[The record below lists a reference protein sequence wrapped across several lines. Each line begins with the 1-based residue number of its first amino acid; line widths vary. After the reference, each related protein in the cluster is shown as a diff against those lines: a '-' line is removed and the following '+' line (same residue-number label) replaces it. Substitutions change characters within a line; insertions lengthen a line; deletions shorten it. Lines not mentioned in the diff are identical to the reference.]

1 MKSVCHAGRQI
12 SITWPEV
19 ESSRP
24 VDLKQSALLEALSA
38 GFVRALEA
46 LRIPA
51 YIVDLER
58 RIRWQNAASVELVGD
73 LRGRADDN
81 VGLDPKDVGRARE
94 AFVRKLNGEAQ
105 TELEVGLRR
114 RDGTPMRVSVN
125 SVPVMDG
132 DGVMIGSFGLVHVLG
147 EAESPTESVPSL
159 SPREH
164 ETLMLLAAGSSTV
177 QMAQAMGISTET
189 VRNHVKR
196 VLKTLGARSRLEAVA
211 KGRRA
216 GLI

>member
-1 MKSVCHAGRQI
+1 
-12 SITWPEV
+12 V
-19 ESSRP
+19 ESSSSI
-24 VDLKQSALLEALSA
+24 DLKQSALLEALSA

-46 LRIPA
+46 LNIPA

-73 LRGRADDN
+73 LRGRPDDA
-81 VGLDPKDVGRARE
+81 VGLDPNDVGRARD
-94 AFVRKLNGEAQ
+94 AFARKLNGAEH
-105 TELEVGLRR
+105 TEVEVGLKR

-125 SVPVMDG
+125 SVPLTDD
-132 DGVMIGSFGLVHVLG
+132 DGVMIGSFGLVQVLR
-147 EAESPTESVPSL
+147 EAELPPESVPSL

-164 ETLMLLAAGSSTV
+164 ETLTLLAAGSSTG
-177 QMAQAMGISTET
+177 QMAEAMGISTET